1 MRITSARDASGEW
14 QARSRSDAALESHVR
29 ADVVLRWQARTE
41 RDQLL
46 KVGLDE
52 LQHTDTLNL
61 GLMGNS
67 KKTKLRRHHE
77 VEAKLRLQ
85 SR

>member
-1 MRITSARDASGEW
+1 MSKPPGELVRITSARDASGEW

-52 LQHTDTLNL
+52 LQHRVSLYPL
-61 GLMGNS
+61 AG
-67 KKTKLRRHHE
+67 
-77 VEAKLRLQ
+77 
-85 SR
+85 